1 MITHLNPGDLAPD
14 FNEKNQD
21 NKQCTLADYANTIL
35 VLFFYPH
42 DLTPT
47 CTVEA
52 CNLRDNYSELADM
65 GISVLGVSEDTPQ
78 KHQKFIAKHAL
89 TFDLIADT
97 EHTMLKAYGVWGN
110 KKFMGREFDGTHRTT
125 FIIGKDGRII
135 DVIKKVKSK
144 DHATQIV
151 EILREKGL
159 IKK

>member
-21 NKQCTLADYANTIL
+21 NKQCALADYSGSIL

-52 CNLRDNYSELADM
+52 CNLRDNYKELLSM
-65 GISVLGVSEDTPQ
+65 GISVLGVSEDTAE
-78 KHQKFIAKHAL
+78 KHQKFISKHDL
-89 TFDLIADT
+89 TYDLIADN
-97 EHTMLKAYGVWGN
+97 ERTMLKAYGVWGN

-125 FIIGKDGRII
+125 FIIGKDGKII

-144 DHATQIV
+144 IHTAQIL
-151 EILREKGL
+151 EILHEKGA